1 MMRLREAP
9 VAPSVSAGHGPR
21 GRSRVDR
28 THMGWEGRKRTWLD
42 PAWSSVLRTLALG
55 KP

>member
-1 MMRLREAP
+1 MTRLREAP

-28 THMGWEGRKRTWLD
+28 THMGWEGR
-42 PAWSSVLRTLALG
+42 
-55 KP
+55 